1 MIKNKLKIGFLIVT
15 LSIFI
20 GSGSAMAAD
29 ITWNAA
35 TSVTIGSDT
44 YSISSGSEATS
55 IAVGSSTVV
64 VVVPTSSTFTFVSS
78 DKYVLANVHD
88 TGDVSTVC
96 NASTNTMTVTGPT
109 TVTITPNSGST
120 CTLNSGGVGGG
131 SSNLPPADTTPPS
144 NTSVS
149 ISAGATTTSTLSVSL
164 TLGATDATQMIISN
178 DAGFAGAS
186 WETYAT
192 TKSWT
197 LTSGDGIKTVYAR
210 FKDAAGNMSVATSDT
225 ITVSGTGTTE
235 PVSNVPT
242 GGCSGGNMYNTS
254 TGALC
259 TNTIVQAAIDGCG
272 NRTTGFSVISG
283 KSCVGNIVSG
293 SVSNSSYAMGKINA
307 QMQMGAKNA
316 EVTKLQTF
324 LKAQG
329 VEIYPAGLVTGYF
342 GGLTKAAVAK
352 FQLKYGLVVNAS
364 TPGYGR
370 VGPKTMAKINELAN

>member
-55 IAVGSSTVV
+55 IAVGSSTVG

-149 ISAGATTTSTLSVSL
+149 ISAGASTTSTLSVSL
-164 TLGATDATQMIISN
+164 TLAATDATQMIISN

-197 LTSGDGIKTVYAR
+197 LTSGDGVKTVYAR

-225 ITVSGTGTTE
+225 ITVSGTGTIAI
-235 PVSNVPT
+235 VSNEPT
-242 GGCSGGNMYNTS
+242 GGCSGGNLYNTS
-254 TGALC
+254 TGNPCVNNL
-259 TNTIVQAAIDGCG
+259 G
-272 NRTTGFSVISG
+272 NA
-283 KSCVGNIVSG
+283 NQ
-293 SVSNSSYAMGKINA
+293 NSSIKFAGVAKVAKVINYKTRSTA
-307 QMQMGAKNA
+307 
-316 EVTKLQTF
+316 VTNLQKF
-324 LKAQG
+324 LKAMG
-329 VEIYPAGLVTGYF
+329 TDIYPAGLVTGYY
-342 GGLTKAAVAK
+342 GPLTKAAVAK
-352 FQLKYGLVVNAS
+352 FQMNYGIVVNAS

-370 VGPKTMAKINELAN
+370 VGPKTMAKINELLGQ

>member
-149 ISAGATTTSTLSVSL
+149 ISAGASTTSTLSVSL
-164 TLGATDATQMIISN
+164 TLAATDATQMIISN

-197 LTSGDGIKTVYAR
+197 LTSGDGVKTVYAR

-225 ITVSGTGTTE
+225 ITVSGTGTIAI
-235 PVSNVPT
+235 VSNEPT
-242 GGCSGGNMYNTS
+242 GGCSGGNLYNTS
-254 TGALC
+254 TGNPCVNNL
-259 TNTIVQAAIDGCG
+259 G
-272 NRTTGFSVISG
+272 NA
-283 KSCVGNIVSG
+283 NQ
-293 SVSNSSYAMGKINA
+293 NSSIKFAGVAKVAKVINYKTRSTA
-307 QMQMGAKNA
+307 
-316 EVTKLQTF
+316 VTNLQKF
-324 LKAQG
+324 LKAMG
-329 VEIYPAGLVTGYF
+329 TDIYPAGLVTGYY
-342 GGLTKAAVAK
+342 GPLTKAAVAK
-352 FQLKYGLVVNAS
+352 FQMNYGIVTGVS

-370 VGPKTMAKINELAN
+370 VGPKTMAKIVRSACSSWSLATTPKYSKIMKNRASR